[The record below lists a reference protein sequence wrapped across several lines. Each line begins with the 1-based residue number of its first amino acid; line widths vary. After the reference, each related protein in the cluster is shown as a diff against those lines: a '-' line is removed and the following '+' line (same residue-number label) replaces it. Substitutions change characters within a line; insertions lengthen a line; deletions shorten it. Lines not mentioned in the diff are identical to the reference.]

1 MVRKVIVTEDRPIFL
16 GLDLGTSAV
25 KAVLVDADTRIIASR
40 SVPLSVSR
48 PHQGWSEQDPETW
61 WQAADLAV
69 RKLAASHPGE
79 MAAVAGIGLSGQMHG
94 LTALD
99 ARDAVLRPAILWNDT
114 RSASQA
120 THLDRNHPAFRRI
133 GGNAVM
139 PGFTAPKA
147 VWMAETEPELFGQLA
162 TILLP
167 KDYLRLRMTGEKVS
181 DMSDAAGTLWLDVA
195 GRDWSEA
202 LLDICGLDRGSMP
215 RLVEGSA
222 VSGQLRA
229 DIARQ
234 WGIDG
239 RPVVAGGG
247 GDNAAA
253 AVGLGVVAPG
263 DSFLSLGTSGVVF
276 TVTDSFA
283 PAADSGAH
291 AFCHALPDS
300 WHQMGVILAA
310 SDCVA
315 WLCDITSLSVEALMA
330 QMAATDPA
338 ATDLLFHPYLSG
350 ERTPHNDAEARGGFF
365 GLARHHGPGDMAR
378 AVLQG
383 VAFAIADATD
393 VLTDAG
399 ATPDRLLA
407 TGGGANN
414 QDWLTCIASITG
426 IPIDLPENGDFGA
439 SFGAARLAMM
449 AEGARIEDVCHKP
462 GISLTIEPDAALADR
477 LCPAREDWQRIYRF
491 LQTQKNRHP
500 EG

>member
-1 MVRKVIVTEDRPIFL
+1 MFL
-16 GLDLGTSAV
+16 GIDLGTSAV
-25 KAVLVDADTRIIASR
+25 KALLVDENGTVIASH
-40 SVPLSVSR
+40 SAPLAVSR

-69 RKLAASHPGE
+69 RQLAQSQRAGI
-79 MAAVAGIGLSGQMHG
+79 AAVTAIGLSGQMHG

-99 ARDAVLRPAILWNDT
+99 AALQPLRPAILWNDT
-114 RSASQA
+114 RSSAQA
-120 THLDRNHPAFRRI
+120 AKLDGTHPDFREI

-147 VWMAETEPELFGQLA
+147 VWMAETEPEFFDNIEL
-162 TILLP
+162 ILLP
-167 KDYLRLRMTGEKVS
+167 KDYLRLRMTGETVS

-195 GRDWSEA
+195 ARDWSDR
-202 LLDICGLDRGSMP
+202 LLDLCGLDRSNMP

-222 VSGQLRA
+222 PSGHLR
-229 DIARQ
+229 DEIARD

-253 AVGLGVVAPG
+253 AVGLGTVAPG

-283 PAADSGAH
+283 PAAESGAH

-310 SDCVA
+310 SDCVS
-315 WLCDITSLSVEALMA
+315 WLGEITGADVATLMRDLA
-330 QMAATDPA
+330 DTDLA

-350 ERTPHNDAEARGGFF
+350 ERTPHNDADARGGFF
-365 GLARHHGPGDMAR
+365 GLARHHGRGEMTR

-383 VAFAIADATD
+383 VAFAIADATQ
-393 VLTDAG
+393 VLSRAG
-399 ATPDRLLA
+399 ATPARLLA
-407 TGGGANN
+407 TGGGAKNEI
-414 QDWLTCIASITG
+414 WLTYIAAITG
-426 IPIDLPENGDFGA
+426 IPVDLPADGDFGA
-439 SFGAARLAMM
+439 ALGAARLAMM
-449 AEGARIEDVCHKP
+449 ADGASVGDVCHKP
-462 GISLTIEPDAALADR
+462 AIRATIDPNPTLVDR
-477 LCPAREDWQRIYRF
+477 LGPAHARWRQIYH
-491 LQTQKNRHP
+491 LLKA
-500 EG
+500 